1 MFLNAIAIGAYLFIS
16 IVTLLHVILFS
27 ASRAYNSLLGRMLT
41 DRQTDRKRLFD
52 PNTCD
57 VIMRIE

>member
-1 MFLNAIAIGAYLFIS
+1 MNDPLRLVNDPFRLMNDPFRL
-16 IVTLLHVILFS
+16 VNDPLRLV
-27 ASRAYNSLLGRMLT
+27 NDPLT